1 MKSKDLISIV
11 IPVKNERDRIIN
23 IVKGLYKQSHRPIEV
38 IFVDGGSTDGTI
50 EEILDA
56 TKRYS
61 ANDFKIRLLKESDFG
76 DVRSPANA
84 RNIGALNAGGE
95 YVAFFDVDFDFNED
109 PKAVENIVKA
119 FNSGANHVGI
129 KYIPNMHTWIEKHLA
144 LDDIIHYFRGDK
156 PAHLICAFKREFFNQ
171 VRFNPTLGF
180 REDFEFLD
188 RLSKHAKL
196 NTIIIDTSVKRCYPH
211 TFYEF
216 GRQQLW
222 YGRTALRYYEI
233 VGINPLKTLVRS
245 NAILGLTILTV
256 IMLLLIGLF
265 SIIFLFSAFLLI
277 YIRWL
282 KKDIRTLGLNKLV
295 LERFIWYLF
304 REIYG
309 RLLFDLGFIN
319 SFIRKCSNGRI
330 KSYGR

>member
-1 MKSKDLISIV
+1 MKSKNLISIV

-109 PKAVENIVKA
+109 LRAVENIVRA
-119 FNSGANHVGI
+119 FNNGANHVGI
-129 KYIPNMHTWIEKHLA
+129 KYVPNMHTWIEKHLT

-156 PAHLICAFKREFFNQ
+156 PVHLICAFKREFFNQ
-171 VRFNPTLGF
+171 VRFNPMLGF

-188 RLSKHAKL
+188 RLSRHAKL
-196 NTIIIDTSVKRCYPH
+196 NTIIIDTNIRRCYPH

-222 YGRTALRYYEI
+222 YGRTALRYYK
-233 VGINPLKTLVRS
+233 VAGVNPLTTLARS
-245 NAILGLTILTV
+245 NAVLGLIILAIIVAPLMWLISIT
-256 IMLLLIGLF
+256 LLAF
-265 SIIFLFSAFLLI
+265 VFLLI
-277 YIRWL
+277 YVRWL
-282 KKDIRTLGLNKLV
+282 RRDMKILGMRKQL
-295 LERFIWYLF
+295 LERLIWYLF
-304 REIYG
+304 REIVG
-309 RLLFDLGFIN
+309 RIFFDVGFIK
-319 SFIRKCSNGRI
+319 SLAQKRVILGR
-330 KSYGR
+330 